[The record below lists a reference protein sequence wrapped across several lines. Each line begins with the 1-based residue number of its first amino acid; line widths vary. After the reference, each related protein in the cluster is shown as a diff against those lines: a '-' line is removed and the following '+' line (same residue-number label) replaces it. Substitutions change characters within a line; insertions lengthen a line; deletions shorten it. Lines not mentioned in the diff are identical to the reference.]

1 MSHKRVSRVQERMGT
16 NVSVRA
22 GGKRIGGTRE
32 VKIGALGSPDHNI
45 MPLCKGSPSVE
56 LGIRSRDPQREPSST
71 DCPRVERDCRT

>member
-22 GGKRIGGTRE
+22 GGKRIEGTRE

-45 MPLCKGSPSVE
+45 MPL
-56 LGIRSRDPQREPSST
+56 L
-71 DCPRVERDCRT
+71 ERHFHMTSQ